1 MNYASEER
9 PMIQANML
17 GGFSLTLGEKT
28 MGDNDNRSRK
38 AWSLLCFLI
47 MNRKKEL
54 GIGDLFGAIWP
65 DESQDN
71 PYGALK
77 TLVFRVRKMLESAGF
92 PAPELLVNRHGTYC
106 WSTEACGCRVDA
118 ERFEELCHLVLDPGR
133 PMADVYAEAMEAV
146 DLYRGY
152 FLPKSGDESWVIP
165 ISAYYHSLYQKL
177 VCRTA
182 TFLTGEKRYGETIGL
197 CERAVA
203 IDPYDEHF
211 YYHLIYANFLDG
223 RQEEAL
229 KLYDDTTEMFY
240 RDKLITPS
248 ESFKELYRVI
258 SSRERPALAQLDQIQ
273 RELGEAVSGQNGAYL
288 CEYAVFKRLFQ
299 IEQRGVE
306 RSGDSIYLCLL
317 TVSDRQ
323 GRMLRPEIQSRAM
336 ERLKQSI
343 KSSLRSSDAF
353 SRYSV
358 SQYIILL
365 PTTTYENGERVV
377 HRILASFNRNYVRK
391 DVAINYSLSPILPG

>member
-1 MNYASEER
+1 M
-9 PMIQANML
+9 
-17 GGFSLTLGEKT
+17 
-28 MGDNDNRSRK
+28 
-38 AWSLLCFLI
+38 
-47 MNRKKEL
+47 
-54 GIGDLFGAIWP
+54 
-65 DESQDN
+65 
-71 PYGALK
+71 
-77 TLVFRVRKMLESAGF
+77 
-92 PAPELLVNRHGTYC
+92 
-106 WSTEACGCRVDA
+106 
-118 ERFEELCHLVLDPGR
+118 
-133 PMADVYAEAMEAV
+133 
-146 DLYRGY
+146 
-152 FLPKSGDESWVIP
+152 
-165 ISAYYHSLYQKL
+165 

-182 TFLTGEKRYGETIGL
+182 TYLTGEKRYEETVDL
-197 CERAVA
+197 CRRAA
-203 IDPYDEHF
+203 DIDPYDEHF
-211 YYHLIYANFLDG
+211 YYHLIYASFLEG

-229 KLYDDTTEMFY
+229 KLYNETTEMFY

-273 RELGEAVSGQNGAYL
+273 RELGEANSGQDGAYL

-336 ERLKQSI
+336 ERLKQSV
-343 KSSLRSSDAF
+343 KCSLRSSDAF

-377 HRILASFNRNYVRK
+377 RRILGNFNRNYVRK